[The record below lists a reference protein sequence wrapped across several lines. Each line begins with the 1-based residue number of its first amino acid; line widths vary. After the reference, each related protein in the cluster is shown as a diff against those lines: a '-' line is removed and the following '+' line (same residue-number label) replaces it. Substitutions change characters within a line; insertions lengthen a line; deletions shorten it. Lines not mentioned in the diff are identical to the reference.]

1 MCKKAIFKFEKTVD
15 KKTKKKTE
23 MIFLFLKLTRK
34 VIK

>member
-23 MIFLFLKLTRK
+23 MMFLFLKVTRK